1 MSKIRRIAM
10 VVATALVISA
20 SATAAPRDDDIDFG
34 AFGSKL
40 RIFVVTILED
50 IRGSFPPG

>member
-1 MSKIRRIAM
+1 MSKFRRYAM

-20 SATAAPRDDDIDFG
+20 SATAAPRHDDVAFG

-50 IRGSFPPG
+50 IRGIFPPG